1 MGSFIS
7 HLPGIK
13 SYRLLIAG
21 IIVLLSLYIG
31 IGITPNPNI
40 PKINIRNISANVSRV
55 IQNGVDINIDG
66 KITKLDGLEIKS
78 WTQEYIRDYS
88 GLKDIRIDSTKITNY
103 VNGLAMDIQSEPI
116 NARFKIIDNKAVIFE
131 PSSLGRKLDIQPSVD
146 VIIKALRNGQRAVT
160 LTSTIVEPELTL
172 EKVNNL
178 GINTL
183 LGHGESNFYGSTS
196 ARIHNIKT
204 GADKFNGVLIKP
216 GEIFSFNTLLG
227 EISATNGYLPELVIK
242 NKKIVSEYGGGLC
255 QVSTTLFRSAIY
267 AGLPIVERKPHSFP
281 VRYYNPQ
288 GFDAT
293 IYPGITDL
301 KFTNNTPNYI
311 LIQNKISGTK
321 IIFEIYGTSDSR
333 LISIDGPYQYDQ
345 KSNGAM
351 RAYFIRTISYA
362 NQKDKQERFDSIYRS
377 PPTPKEKNPLE

>member
-1 MGSFIS
+1 MGGVIS
-7 HLPGIK
+7 HIISRKL
-13 SYRLLIAG
+13 YRLLIAG
-21 IIVLLSLYIG
+21 IIVLSSLYFG

-40 PKINIRNISANVSRV
+40 SKINIRNVSTNISQT
-55 IQNGVDINIDG
+55 IQNGMDINIDG
-66 KITKLDGLEIKS
+66 NIIKLDGFEIKS

-88 GLKDIRIDSTKITNY
+88 GLKDIRVDSSKVMDY

-116 NARFKIIDNKAVIFE
+116 NAKFQISDGKAVIFE
-131 PSSLGRKLDIQPSVD
+131 PSSLGKMLDIQQSTEVT
-146 VIIKALRNGQRAVT
+146 VKALRNGERAVT
-160 LTSTIVEPELTL
+160 LTSTIIEPELTL

-183 LGHGESNFYGSTS
+183 LGHGESNFSGSTS

-204 GADKFNGVLIKP
+204 GANKFNGVLIKP
-216 GEIFSFNTLLG
+216 GEIFSFNALLG
-227 EISATNGYLPELVIK
+227 EIDASNGYLPELVIK
-242 NKKIVSEYGGGLC
+242 NKKLVTEYGGGLC
-255 QVSTTLFRSAIY
+255 QVATTLFRSAIY
-267 AGLPIVERKPHSFP
+267 TGLPIIERKPHSFP
-281 VRYYNPQ
+281 VHYYNPQ

-321 IIFEIYGTSDSR
+321 LSFEIYGTSDSR
-333 LISIDGPYQYDQ
+333 LITVDGPYQYDQ

-351 RAYFIRTISYA
+351 KSYFTRTISYT
-362 NQKDKQERFDSIYRS
+362 NKKDKQERFDSIYRS